1 MHEIRAPKFGMS
13 ATEIEVVDILVS
25 IGQQVTPE
33 TPVVEAASDK
43 VDFMIE
49 AEASGTVS
57 EILCAIGDN
66 VEMGAVL
73 IRLTT

>member
-13 ATEIEVVDILVS
+13 ATEVEVLDILVTV
-25 IGQQVTPE
+25 GQSVTPD

-49 AEASGTVS
+49 AEATGTVT
-57 EILCAIGDN
+57 EILCAVGDN

-73 IRLTT
+73 IRLST